1 MTFSKEEL
9 EFLDDAISEL
19 VSQDYWDC
27 YGETAAAAFLLWD
40 KIREKLKQLDD
51 V

>member
-19 VSQDYWDC
+19 VSQNYWDC
-27 YGETAAAAFLLWD
+27 YGETAVAFLLWD
-40 KIREKLKQLDD
+40 KIREELKQLDD
-51 V
+51 F

>member
-19 VSQDYWDC
+19 VGQGYWDGC
-27 YGETAAAAFLLWD
+27 DETEPAFLLWD
-40 KIREKLKQLDD
+40 KIREELKHLDD
-51 V
+51 I

>member
-19 VSQDYWDC
+19 IDQDYWNC
-27 YGETAAAAFLLWD
+27 YGETDVAFLLWD
-40 KIREKLKQLDD
+40 KIREELKQLDD
-51 V
+51 I